1 MADNKKKKYKKRRHS
16 GGAPKSPEKAAAA
29 SEKNTEE
36 RSETP
41 ELRRQQPVKAPRPE
55 SDKPLYMRIIMLAIA
70 AVMIL
75 GIVISAAAGSTSGF
89 F

>member
-1 MADNKKKKYKKRRHS
+1 MADNKKKKYKKRKPS
-16 GGAPKSPEKAAAA
+16 GGAPKPAAEKITQ
-29 SEKNTEE
+29 SQPDEIE
-36 RSETP
+36 P
-41 ELRRQQPVKAPRPE
+41 LHRQQPVKAPRPQSE
-55 SDKPLYMRIIMLAIA
+55 KPLYMRIIMLAIA